1 MSNTPQ
7 GPGWWAASDG
17 KWYPPEAATPPPPP
31 PTSSTSRPL
40 ATVGTIGSPQ
50 FRALPVAPA
59 RRAAPSGSA
68 SRVGS
73 FLAMGAGALVAV
85 SAFLPW
91 ISDSGASVGGAG
103 VRDAFQLGSLASFGI
118 DGELLV
124 VFGAVMVAAGI
135 ARLVK
140 GETLWWMSSAV
151 ICLGIFTAVLCLDH
165 YVAQGAFSAL
175 NNGTSVGYGLF
186 VALVGGILAFV
197 SGIFLRAS

>member
-1 MSNTPQ
+1 MSTTPQ
-7 GPGWWAASDG
+7 GPGRWAASDG
-17 KWYPPEAATPPPPP
+17 KWYPPEAASPSPPP
-31 PTSSTSRPL
+31 PTSRPL
-40 ATVGTIGSPQ
+40 ASVGTIGSPP
-50 FRALPVAPA
+50 FRALPTSPV
-59 RRAAPSGSA
+59 RHTVPSGSA

-73 FLAMGAGALVAV
+73 FLAMAAGALVAA

-91 ISDSGASVGGAG
+91 ISNSSASVGGAG

-151 ICLGIFTAVLCLDH
+151 ITLGIFTIVLCVDH

-175 NNGTSVGYGLF
+175 DNGTSVGYGLF